1 MPVVPLP
8 QNNTRVAT
16 TRGNWIISRSPI
28 RKTNTSGSSITTAR
42 RSRKKKLRFLL
53 SRLNLAR
60 TKSREKFTLPTS
72 RTLVPTPPSRSRS
85 LTSLESPTAHSISS
99 TKSYFYKLEKIF
111 KNSLVKRRSRE
122 TQSTR
127 SICSPLTELPTFTRF
142 LFAIMEREPV
152 PTGILVISSF
162 LFLAEKRTNSSLTR

>member
-72 RTLVPTPPSRSRS
+72 RTLAPTPPSRSRS